1 MFVFGVEM
9 LEQSVKPSRLIIF
22 YVISNFLIYAPILRN
37 REPKTSAF
45 RSVFV
50 FRAVVSVAKANVPQ
64 MPTIAVFARN
74 WSGADPN
81 FAPSR
86 WRIWLAL
93 SEFLCLLANQN
104 VTFVTLFCTK
114 LPFFCIVL
122 PKNCIS
128 LSQSQSRI
136 FFMYII
142 RSFNRIWSFFF
153 VTLVLASEIEF
164 VVLWNFC
171 RSF

>member
-1 MFVFGVEM
+1 MFVFSVEM

-50 FRAVVSVAKANVPQ
+50 LRAVVSVAKANVPQ

-81 FAPSR
+81 FAPLR